1 MRRLLELLF
10 PPKSASAAIARER
23 LKIVLAHER
32 ISQDAPDFLPVLQ
45 KELLAVVSRYVEIR
59 PEMIRV
65 NLGKSGE
72 TSLLEINVE
81 LDGGKIKPADPE
93 PAKNTGPAFPDR
105 PPGTIVG
112 KFEPVRPGEPKPAM
126 ARAFEAGEPAPWVK
140 PG

>member
-10 PPKSASAAIARER
+10 PPKGESAAIARER

-32 ISQDAPDFLPVLQ
+32 SSRDTPEFLPALQ
-45 KELLAVVSRYVEIR
+45 KELLDVVSRYIEVR

-65 NLGKSGE
+65 NLEKSGE

-81 LDGGKIKPADPE
+81 LDGGKIKLDKATAAAKPA
-93 PAKNTGPAFPDR
+93 PAREVKPA
-105 PPGTIVG
+105 
-112 KFEPVRPGEPKPAM
+112 EPKPAIV
-126 ARAFEAGEPAPWVK
+126 RAFEAGEPAPWVK

>member
-1 MRRLLELLF
+1 MRRLLELFF
-10 PPKSASAAIARER
+10 PPRSESAAVARER

-32 ISQDAPDFLPVLQ
+32 GSRDAPDFLPALQ
-45 KELLAVVSRYVEIR
+45 QELLDVVSRYVEIR

-81 LDGGKIKPADPE
+81 LDGVKAKPAAAAK
-93 PAKNTGPAFPDR
+93 PAPARDAA
-105 PPGTIVG
+105 
-112 KFEPVRPGEPKPAM
+112 KPVEPKPAM

>member
-1 MRRLLELLF
+1 MRRLLELFF
-10 PPKSASAAIARER
+10 PPRSESAAVARER

-32 ISQDAPDFLPVLQ
+32 SSRDTPDFLPALQ
-45 KELLAVVSRYVEIR
+45 KELLDVVSRYIEIR

-81 LDGGKIKPADPE
+81 LDGGKIKLDKAAAAKPA
-93 PAKNTGPAFPDR
+93 PAREVKPA
-105 PPGTIVG
+105 
-112 KFEPVRPGEPKPAM
+112 EPKPAIV
-126 ARAFEAGEPAPWVK
+126 RAFEAGEPAPWVK